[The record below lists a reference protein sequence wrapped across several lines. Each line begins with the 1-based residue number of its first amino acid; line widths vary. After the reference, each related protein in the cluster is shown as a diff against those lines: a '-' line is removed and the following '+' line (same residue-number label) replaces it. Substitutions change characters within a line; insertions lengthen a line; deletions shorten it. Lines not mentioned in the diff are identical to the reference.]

1 MNWRNA
7 ISIIVQTLIFIFSSI
22 FLLVGTI
29 REDPNIGKLIFCAW
43 LALTTQQNIFHRILW
58 MKKEDK

>member
-1 MNWRNA
+1 MNLKDA
-7 ISIIVQTLIFIFSSI
+7 ISIIVQTLIFILSSV

-43 LALTTQQNIFHRILW
+43 LALTTQQNFFHRIS
-58 MKKEDK
+58 